1 MELSLSRVQGAL
13 ATKTAQATKTPLAIN
28 MNVLFF
34 FFFNFFAFISTLL
47 KWCSDSEKKLNLSL
61 CVYVPQTTSQK
72 EIQRC
77 VRSGCKE
84 KVAAPAKFVIFH
96 LLIGLVS
103 FDVLVAAA
111 RSSLLPGFID
121 GQESEHVFGKNACH
135 LFTRYKR
142 HSRFGSLM
150 NYFVSLET
158 DIWVER
164 KKKSDVSEKIYF
176 SKKQAELN
184 ELRKNVLLKQLLLD
198 ILLYFWN

>member
-13 ATKTAQATKTPLAIN
+13 ATTTARATKTPLAIN
-28 MNVLFF
+28 MNALFF
-34 FFFNFFAFISTLL
+34 FLNFFAFISTLL

-84 KVAAPAKFVIFH
+84 KVAARAKFVVFH

-103 FDVLVAAA
+103 FDVFVAAA

-135 LFTRYKR
+135 LFTRYKC

-184 ELRKNVLLKQLLLD
+184 ELRKNVLLKQLLLY